1 MTLGKMRNEQ
11 KYEAIQSFYEENQWS
26 INWMCQQLKV
36 TRAAYYKWLHREV
49 PEQEQENKKIAELV
63 REYDE
68 SFGHILGYRRMTD
81 WINTFNQKDYNVKR
95 IHRIMKKLNIHAVIR
110 RKKKN
115 YTHTDEETAAEN
127 LLKRD
132 FNATKPNEKWTTDV
146 TEFKIPQSDRKLYL
160 SAILDLYD
168 KSLISYVLA
177 KRNDNKLVFDNFKD
191 AISQYP
197 DARPIFHSD
206 RGFQYTSKV
215 FQYMV
220 QEQGMQQSMSR
231 VGCCIDNGPTEG
243 LWGIIKTEMYA
254 MYEITDE
261 ASLIQA
267 IHSYI
272 EFYNNVRLQSRFGN
286 KTPMQVREEALA
298 SENPTQYPIPKNK
311 RIKKFKE
318 KYAA

>member
-1 MTLGKMRNEQ
+1 MRNEQ

-49 PEQEQENKKIAELV
+49 PEQEQENKKIAEFVL
-63 REYDE
+63 EYDE

-95 IHRIMKKLNIHAVIR
+95 VHRIMKKLNIHAVIR

-115 YTHTDEETAAEN
+115 YTHTDEETAAGN

-160 SAILDLYD
+160 SAILDLHD
-168 KSLISYVLA
+168 KSLFSYVIG

-197 DARPIFHSD
+197 DARPLFHSD

-261 ASLIQA
+261 DSLIQA
-267 IHSYI
+267 IHRYI
-272 EFYNNVRLQSRFGN
+272 DFYNNVRLQSRFGN
-286 KTPMQVREEALA
+286 KTPMQIREEALA
-298 SENPTQYPIPKNK
+298 SENPTQYPIPENK

>member
-11 KYEAIQSFYEENQWS
+11 KYEAIQSFYEKNQWS
-26 INWMCQQLKV
+26 INWMCQQLRV
-36 TRAAYYKWLHREV
+36 TRAGYYKWLHREV

-95 IHRIMKKLNIHAVIR
+95 IHRIMKKLNIHAAIR

-115 YTHTDEETAAEN
+115 HTHTDEETAAGN
-127 LLKRD
+127 LLNRD

-160 SAILDLYD
+160 SAILDLHD

-177 KRNDNKLVFDNFKD
+177 KRNDNKIVFDNFKD

-243 LWGIIKTEMYA
+243 LWGIIKAEMYA

-261 ASLIQA
+261 ESLIQA
-267 IHSYI
+267 IRSYI
-272 EFYNNVRLQSRFGN
+272 DFYNNVRLQSRFGN

-298 SENPTQYPIPKNK
+298 SENPTQYPIPENK